1 MRADTTSATAFDDR
15 VDDGAALAGVGSSDE
30 HPVLL
35 SEGCGADG
43 VFGIVVIYLN
53 LAYFEIELQGRAIRL
68 GHRRWLCLG
77 CFRGGSRDGLC

>member
-1 MRADTTSATAFDDR
+1 MRADATSATAFDDR

-53 LAYFEIELQGRAIRL
+53 LACFEIDFKVGPFA
-68 GHRRWLCLG
+68 
-77 CFRGGSRDGLC
+77 